1 MSLSPV
7 NSKIHGE
14 TPSVSPG
21 RTGTGMRWGVP
32 DFPRMSVP
40 AIGALIF
47 AALRVLNVVLTA
59 IALRHAPYVAQ
70 RRTLV
75 EFLRSGDG
83 GHYWTIAAHGYAY
96 PAGQIAHASSFSFFP
111 AYPALI
117 DAFAW
122 LPGITITMAGL
133 IVTAATGL
141 AAAWGLTRLGLRIT
155 GDPRISVLLVAIW
168 AVAPSSSVLSMMY
181 AEALF
186 CALAFWALYALVE
199 QRWLTVA
206 GLTIGAGLVRSTA
219 LALIAAVGVAALIAL
234 IRAARERQ
242 PFGSWWR
249 PAAVIVLAP
258 LGLLSF
264 LGFVAV
270 KTHRLDG
277 WFWIEH
283 QTYYMSFDW
292 GVSTLRMVKDTMFG
306 RPPTSQILVIL
317 TLAAA
322 VVLLVWSLTERIPVY
337 LHVYTL
343 AVVALAFATSAN
355 WVGSKPRFLLPAV
368 LLGLPLARVL
378 APVRIAIL
386 VLIFVLLAAVSTW
399 FSLYLHIVAGWA
411 P

>member
-270 KTHRLDG
+270 KTHRLNG

-292 GVSTLRMVKDTMFG
+292 GVEHAADGQGHHVRQASDVPDPGHTDPGG
-306 RPPTSQILVIL
+306 RGGAPGVEPDRTHPRVPARLYPRGGGSRFRHQRQL
-317 TLAAA
+317 
-322 VVLLVWSLTERIPVY
+322 
-337 LHVYTL
+337 
-343 AVVALAFATSAN
+343 

-386 VLIFVLLAAVSTW
+386 VLIFVLLAAV
-399 FSLYLHIVAGWA
+399 
-411 P
+411 